1 MKPTKDQLF
10 KRQITLPEMGKAG
23 QQKLQNASV
32 LVVGCGGL
40 GSPVAV
46 YLATSG
52 IGEIHLVD
60 FDTVAISNLHRQV
73 FYSKQDVGKPKAAV
87 LAEFIKERAP
97 FTEVNFT
104 SEAITKENVLE
115 LIAGVDVVVDA
126 TDALPTKY
134 LLNDVCVMKNKPL
147 VYGSLYKFDGYVAT
161 FNVWQKD
168 GSYSSNLRDV
178 FPEMARDIPNC
189 EEVGT
194 LNAIVGMIATQQ
206 VNEVLKLITGVG
218 KPLLNELLI
227 YNALQNTQ
235 LKITLK
241 QRFLKDK
248 ITEIFK
254 LQTYTEPVCLVQNP
268 DWQISPIELKE
279 KLSGRAQIG
288 NPEIIA
294 VLKDLKLP
302 FEVQQVIP
310 IDEFDADKI
319 VIDNNKTYVL
329 VCQRGLNSY
338 KATALLKA
346 KYPNLKV
353 LSLTGGIASYK

>member
-126 TDALPTKY
+126 TWGE
-134 LLNDVCVMKNKPL
+134 
-147 VYGSLYKFDGYVAT
+147 GS
-161 FNVWQKD
+161 
-168 GSYSSNLRDV
+168 
-178 FPEMARDIPNC
+178 I
-189 EEVGT
+189 
-194 LNAIVGMIATQQ
+194 
-206 VNEVLKLITGVG
+206 
-218 KPLLNELLI
+218 
-227 YNALQNTQ
+227 
-235 LKITLK
+235 
-241 QRFLKDK
+241 
-248 ITEIFK
+248 
-254 LQTYTEPVCLVQNP
+254 
-268 DWQISPIELKE
+268 
-279 KLSGRAQIG
+279 
-288 NPEIIA
+288 
-294 VLKDLKLP
+294 
-302 FEVQQVIP
+302 
-310 IDEFDADKI
+310 
-319 VIDNNKTYVL
+319 
-329 VCQRGLNSY
+329 
-338 KATALLKA
+338 
-346 KYPNLKV
+346 
-353 LSLTGGIASYK
+353 